1 MPIDLPLDPVTGD
14 LNIVDGD
21 VAMIDGAEA
30 VRQRLKIKLSTFLG
44 EWFDDPT
51 FGVPYKENVF
61 TKPIRITLI
70 NATMTRAILEVP
82 GVKRLLSPI
91 EYDNEAQRVS
101 RKLLMSFAVNTD
113 FGIVELD
120 SLQVP

>member
-1 MPIDLPLDPVTGD
+1 MPVDLPLDPETGD

-21 VAMIDGAEA
+21 IAMIDGAEA
-30 VRQRLKIKLSTFLG
+30 VRQRLTIKLSTFLG

-51 FGVPYKENVF
+51 FGVPYKENIF
-61 TKPIRITLI
+61 TKPKRIALI

-82 GVKRLLSPI
+82 GVNRLLAPI
-91 EYDNEAQRVS
+91 EYDDETQRTL

-113 FGIVELD
+113 FGIVELET
-120 SLQVP
+120 QVP